1 MDRIILEKETKNLTG
16 LSKSTRLRL
25 EKLGKFPRRLKLSKN
40 RIGWKL
46 SALQKWIEELKI
58 SLYE

>member
-1 MDRIILEKETKNLTG
+1 MDRIILEKEAKTITG

-25 EKLGKFPRRLKLSKN
+25 EKNGKFPRRFKLSKN

-46 SALQKWIEELKI
+46 SEIRQWIEELKF
-58 SLYE
+58 